1 MANAQEIGLALQGLS
16 AGLSGRGGEFQQNMQ
31 RQQALEQENSRV
43 QEDQARAADLERKK
57 TLFTD
62 SEGALNLVNNGRWDL
77 AASMLGERSDILE
90 EMGIAD
96 TRLSDNMAD
105 MATLS
110 AEGNEEAQQNLL
122 KQLNDNVLIG
132 QTRGF
137 LQAPEA
143 PEATAEQRT
152 FDALTEGLS
161 EDDKTKARM
170 IKLGLSPRAASLSA
184 VERIA
189 GDKALTDAV
198 ANSQQTIKE
207 REKFGVMTGASR
219 AKTIDSGFD
228 KLAKIDG
235 AVRNIDRAISVL
247 DKGAGVG
254 AIEKF
259 LPSFKAA
266 SVELDNIQGSMALDV
281 VGATT
286 FGALSAGELQLA
298 KEVALPTGLET
309 DELIDYL
316 GRKKAAQNKLRD
328 YFNEQIQFLDQGA
341 TVAGFLRQKER
352 EATAGEAQGQAPQAP
367 VQALPSGVTEDDI
380 TTTMQANNM
389 TREQVMARLRGG

>member
-1 MANAQEIGLALQGLS
+1 MANTQQIGLALQGLS

-31 RQQALEQENSRV
+31 RQQALEQENARV
-43 QEDQARAADLERKK
+43 REEQGKAADLERKK

-62 SEGALNLVNNGRWDL
+62 SEGALNLINNGRWDL
-77 AASMLGERSDILE
+77 AASMLEQRSDLLD

-96 TRLSDNMAD
+96 TRLSDNTAD
-105 MATLS
+105 MATLA

-137 LQAPEA
+137 LQAPET

-152 FDALTEGLS
+152 FDALIEDLS
-161 EDDKTKARM
+161 EEDKTKAKM
-170 IKLGLSPRAASLSA
+170 IKLGLTPRATDSA
-184 VERIA
+184 AERIA
-189 GDKALTDAV
+189 GNEALTNAV
-198 ANSQQTIKE
+198 ANSQQTIKQ
-207 REKFGVMTGASR
+207 REKFGAMTGASR
-219 AKTIDSGFD
+219 AKAVDSGFA
-228 KLAKIDG
+228 KMAKIDG

-247 DKGAGVG
+247 DSGAGVG

-266 SVELDNIQGSMALDV
+266 SVELDNIQGAMALDV

-286 FGALSAGELQLA
+286 FGALSAGELDLA
-298 KEVALPTGLET
+298 KQVALPTGLDT

-316 GRKKAAQNKLRD
+316 GRRKVAQNKLRD
-328 YFNEQIQFLDQGA
+328 YFNEQIQFLDQGG

-352 EATAGEAQGQAPQAP
+352 EASAGEAQGQAPARDLSGLSIEELQQMRQQA
-367 VQALPSGVTEDDI
+367 Q
-380 TTTMQANNM
+380 
-389 TREQVMARLRGG
+389 